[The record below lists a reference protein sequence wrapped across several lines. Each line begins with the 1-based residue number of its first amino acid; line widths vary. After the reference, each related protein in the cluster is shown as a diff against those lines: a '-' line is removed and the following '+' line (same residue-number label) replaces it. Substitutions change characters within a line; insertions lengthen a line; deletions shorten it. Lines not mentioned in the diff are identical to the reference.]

1 MKKGAIQKSR
11 ELLVQSV
18 YMHLMS
24 DISEEDTVRWFEADI
39 KKVDSSHFKGNLH
52 LFFANKDKFR
62 DEIEKLSKRA
72 ISEIHYIDMALLFV
86 ALAEKLSEKTPIGVI
101 INEAIELA
109 KLFGSENS
117 YKFVNGALDQL
128 VNQ

>member
-52 LFFANKDKFR
+52 LFFANKDKLR
-62 DEIEKLSKRA
+62 DEIENLSKRT
-72 ISEIHYIDMALLFV
+72 ISEIHYIDRALLFV
-86 ALAEKLSEKTPIGVI
+86 ALAEQLSEKTPIGVI

-117 YKFVNGALDQL
+117 YKFVNGALHQL

>member
-39 KKVDSSHFKGNLH
+39 KKVDSNHFKANLH
-52 LFFANKDKFR
+52 LFFANKDKLR
-62 DEIEKLSKRA
+62 DEIENLSKRT
-72 ISEIHYIDMALLFV
+72 ISEIDYIDRALLFV

-117 YKFVNGALDQL
+117 YKFVNGALHQL

>member
-1 MKKGAIQKSR
+1 M
-11 ELLVQSV
+11 QSV

-52 LFFANKDKFR
+52 LFFANKDKLR
-62 DEIEKLSKRA
+62 DEIENLSKRT
-72 ISEIHYIDMALLFV
+72 ISEIDYIDRALLFV

>member
-39 KKVDSSHFKGNLH
+39 KKVDSNHFKGNLH
-52 LFFANKDKFR
+52 LFFANKDKLR
-62 DEIEKLSKRA
+62 DEIENLSKRT
-72 ISEIHYIDMALLFV
+72 ISEIDYIDRALLFV

-128 VNQ
+128 VNK